1 MRTSKNISH
10 ISFSAIFSLISV
22 FTGIVIST
30 LTPFTAKAALTTTTS
45 FISPT
50 LLTQQS
56 VILDPSLV
64 KVTLPTDTNLGT
76 QAGTT
81 STDTTSNTS
90 GVTAT
95 QTDSSQ
101 QTGLSATQI
110 TDTTATTTTTSNCSP
125 RDPLC
130 TQNSGTT
137 TQQADT
143 TTGTSN
149 QDTSAARPDL
159 SGLVEMETL
168 DVSTQ
173 QTQQESGTQCIAT
186 TESAAGT
193 SAGIC
198 ITPGQA
204 AQAAAPEIINNQ
216 TKITIV
222 VIIATLIGLALTILI
237 SYILNSAANRRELK
251 RIQKQQSDGP
261 RQFAQKQVSASY
273 QNVTEQIANIIFKT
287 ANSQTPG
294 QPPSI
299 NSQPGAINSS
309 ASRQPGTSPLSTD
322 DIRNL
327 QKALGSIELFGSPE
341 TSKSAQELLKL
352 LYRHQSA
359 GTPSSKTP
367 HPTPTDFAQI
377 NQAATRLAESL
388 KKDL

>member
-45 FISPT
+45 SISPT

-64 KVTLPTDTNLGT
+64 KVTLPADTTLGT

-81 STDTTSNTS
+81 PTDTTSNTS

-101 QTGLSATQI
+101 QTGLSTTQT
-110 TDTTATTTTTSNCSP
+110 TDTTTTTSNCSP

-273 QNVTEQIANIIFKT
+273 QNVTEQIANIISKT
-287 ANSQTPG
+287 ANSQTDG

-309 ASRQPGTSPLSTD
+309 ASKQPGPSPISPD

-359 GTPSSKTP
+359 GTPSSKAP